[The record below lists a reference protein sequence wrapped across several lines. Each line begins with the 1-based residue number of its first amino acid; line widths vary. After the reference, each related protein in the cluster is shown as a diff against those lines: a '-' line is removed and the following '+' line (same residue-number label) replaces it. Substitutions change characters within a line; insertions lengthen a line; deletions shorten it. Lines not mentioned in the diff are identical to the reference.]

1 MVCDFYHD
9 DQQYQENSL
18 VKYYLKHGHDVIVI
32 ASTFTSIFE
41 YYSDEYC
48 KTNSRTV
55 ENLRGY
61 QLIREPYSINVFNRL
76 RKLVSFEKLLNDFVP
91 DLIFVHGIPLNL
103 IDPVA
108 YKRKH
113 PKVRLVYDSHADY
126 TNSALNYISLN
137 VLHKIIYRGILR
149 KFKKYIN
156 DFYHVTPEGGL
167 FCEQVYNIGRNNLSL
182 LPLGA
187 DLDVIASVDKSEA
200 RNRVRGNLGIDPSDF
215 VIVTGGKI
223 TRRKKLDLLISAF
236 QLMQSQTAHLVIFGD
251 SNDQALKDEIL
262 SLIEGDSRI
271 HFVGWVKGLQVN
283 DYFFASDVAVFPSSR
298 SQSVLWQQAIGAGLP
313 LILERSSVADPSYLN
328 RHNNIILIDEIE
340 MSAQMILKEL
350 TGLHDDPN
358 LLLDMR
364 RGAKLTTDEILSYE
378 KIAERTLGAIDA

>member
-41 YYSDEYC
+41 YYSEEYC

-55 ENLRGY
+55 ENIGGY
-61 QLIREPYSINVFNRL
+61 QIIREPYSINVFNRL
-76 RKLVSFEKLLNDFVP
+76 RKLASFEKLLNDFVP
-91 DLIFVHGIPLNL
+91 DFIFVHGIPLNL

-108 YKRKH
+108 YKRKN

-126 TNSALNYISLN
+126 SNSASNWISLT
-137 VLHKIIYRGILR
+137 VLHKIIYRGVFQ
-149 KFKKYIN
+149 KFKKYID
-156 DFYHVTPEGGL
+156 DFFYITPSGGL

-187 DLDVIASVDKSEA
+187 DLDVIAKVDKSEA
-200 RNRVRGNLGIDPSDF
+200 RSRVRGNLGIDPSDF

-223 TRRKKLDLLISAF
+223 TRRKKLDLLIRAF
-236 QLMQSQTAHLVIFGD
+236 QLMQLQTANLVIFGD
-251 SNDQALKDEIL
+251 SDDKALKDEII
-262 SLIEGDSRI
+262 SLINGDSRI
-271 HFVGWVKGLQVN
+271 HFVGWVDGLQSY
-283 DYFFASDVAVFPSSR
+283 DYFLASDVAVFPSG
-298 SQSVLWQQAIGAGLP
+298 QSVLWQQAISSGLP
-313 LILERSSVADPSYLN
+313 LILERSSVADASYLN
-328 RHNNIILIDEIE
+328 RYNNIILIDELE

-358 LLLDMR
+358 ALLAMR
-364 RGAKLTTDEILSYE
+364 RGAKLTTDDILSYE